1 MDPHFEQQRV
11 ARQLNLPGFGPA
23 AQKALA
29 DARLLIVGV
38 GGLGCPAAQQLAAA
52 GVGSMVL
59 ADPDTVAVSN
69 LHRQVLFGAGDVGE
83 LKVDVAARRLQDMQ
97 PGLKLT
103 TLPRRLEARD
113 LEELLAP
120 PADNTSPRPAFDAVL
135 DCTDTFASKYLIADA
150 CEAFG
155 IPLVWGTVLQHGGQA
170 ALWHSNV
177 HGETLGGRISTSDEG
192 NINSSHIRGVGLRDL
207 FPAPPRGEHLPDCA
221 TAGVLGVT
229 TSIIG
234 GLMATLTI
242 GLLTGLEAPV
252 GRVSVYEA
260 FPPSL
265 RSFTVP
271 ADPARPLV
279 RDLSAYDPAH
289 NSDLTEKQAQRA
301 VERAVVK
308 QALADAALVIDVREP
323 TEAAAEPLP
332 AALES
337 RSVLLPSSQETAD
350 DVTTTLQGVNSAV
363 VVCASGMRSARFID
377 RFATH
382 VPETRLLNCPGGLP
396 TLNELSAQGEFDD

>member
-1 MDPHFEQQRV
+1 MDANFEQQRV
-11 ARQLNLPGFGPA
+11 ARQLNLPGFSPA
-23 AQKALA
+23 AQQALA

-52 GVGSMVL
+52 GVGTMVL
-59 ADPDTVAVSN
+59 ADPDTVAISN

-103 TLPRRLEARD
+103 LLPRRLEARD

-120 PADNTSPRPAFDAVL
+120 PSDSTSPRPAFDAVL

-177 HGETLGGRISTSDEG
+177 RGETHDGRGSIRNT
-192 NINSSHIRGVGLRDL
+192 RGVGLRDL
-207 FPAPPRGEHLPDCA
+207 FPTPPRGEDLPDCA

-279 RDLSAYDPAH
+279 RDLKEYDSAH
-289 NSDLTEKQAQRA
+289 NSDLAEKQAQRA
-301 VERAVVK
+301 AEHTAAT

-323 TEAAAEPLP
+323 AEAAADPLP
-332 AALES
+332 SALS
-337 RSVLLPSSQETAD
+337 TRSVLLPSTQVTAD
-350 DVTTTLQGVNSAV
+350 DVAASLRGISRAV

-382 VPETRLLNCPGGLP
+382 VPDTQLLNCPGGLP
-396 TLNELSAQGEFDD
+396 TLIQLSAEGAHHD